1 MARKYAWIFIVFV
14 PESEQ
19 VSESVQIMS
28 KYKYPSIVSPQMEAI
43 VFIIL
48 QIFFATRA
56 ALKIGE
62 YSRIFSSYSPV
73 LAGEYLMDYI
83 WWIIILDISCWIQG
97 VNLLRTVGIG
107 GQQMIKVIFNKY
119 AVIVRIVNLFLI

>member
-1 MARKYAWIFIVFV
+1 
-14 PESEQ
+14 
-19 VSESVQIMS
+19 
-28 KYKYPSIVSPQMEAI
+28 MEAI

>member
-1 MARKYAWIFIVFV
+1 
-14 PESEQ
+14 
-19 VSESVQIMS
+19 
-28 KYKYPSIVSPQMEAI
+28 
-43 VFIIL
+43 
-48 QIFFATRA
+48 
-56 ALKIGE
+56 
-62 YSRIFSSYSPV
+62 
-73 LAGEYLMDYI
+73 MDYI